1 MRRPKVKWALMN
13 EPNWTDMMAA
23 WSGLLTTLLTLGL
36 LIAALWAGCTAVQ
49 AMRASK
55 DASDAAREANEQARH
70 DSIEQTRPYVY
81 VEVLPSLAGPRSFDL
96 RITNVGRSVARDL
109 RFEFDNWP
117 DPADDV
123 AEKIKVL
130 FDTPRT
136 LPPNAS
142 IRAFWRRSGTFTDG
156 LKEAGM
162 PETGKIRVLY
172 TSDDESEPQYE
183 DEYDVL
189 IAQSGFWPVPE
200 DGPEPQNLKGGD
212 RKFYLMGQAIARSIG
227 NLSR

>member
-1 MRRPKVKWALMN
+1 M
-13 EPNWTDMMAA
+13 
-23 WSGLLTTLLTLGL
+23 
-36 LIAALWAGCTAVQ
+36 
-49 AMRASK
+49 
-55 DASDAAREANEQARH
+55 
-70 DSIEQTRPYVY
+70 
-81 VEVLPSLAGPRSFDL
+81 
-96 RITNVGRSVARDL
+96 
-109 RFEFDNWP
+109 
-117 DPADDV
+117 
-123 AEKIKVL
+123 L